1 MTLPQAK
8 PKSHRRR
15 LTRAEQARLDEVLI
29 AIVAQTRPTAVCGVF
44 RRAADIIPDLVPA
57 TDLAYGFVQ
66 RRLVRL
72 RRAGRVPYEAITV
85 ESPLAPAGREVRP

>member
-1 MTLPQAK
+1 MTLQEK
-8 PKSHRRR
+8 RTRRR
-15 LTRAEQARLDEVLI
+15 LTRAQQQRLDEVLI
-29 AIVAQTRPTAVCGVF
+29 AIVAQTRPTAVRGVF

-57 TDLAYGFVQ
+57 TGLAYGLVQ

-72 RRAGRVPYEAITV
+72 RRAGLIPYEAITV